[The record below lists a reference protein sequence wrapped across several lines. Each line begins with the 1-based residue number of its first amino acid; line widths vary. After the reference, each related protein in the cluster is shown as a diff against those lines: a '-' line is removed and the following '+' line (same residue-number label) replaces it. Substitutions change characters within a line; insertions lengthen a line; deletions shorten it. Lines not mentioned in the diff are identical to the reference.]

1 MSRTEKINEIY
12 RRIKDRKQKR
22 KAIKDSINDVLAAS
36 DSYRE
41 LVDELKTAREAK
53 KSIEVQ
59 IKESMPTEMAELE
72 KIEEHIKADTQLLA
86 DLAFSALTEREHVE
100 IADDTRGPLV
110 PQLSV
115 KFVKKG

>member
-12 RRIKDRKQKR
+12 RRIKDRKQQR
-22 KAIKDSINDVLAAS
+22 KTIKDSINDALAAN

-41 LVDELKTAREAK
+41 LVEELKTAREAK
-53 KSIEVQ
+53 KSIEAQV
-59 IKESMPTEMAELE
+59 KESMPEETAQL
-72 KIEEHIKADTQLLA
+72 KKLDEHIKADTQLLA
-86 DLAFSALTEREHVE
+86 DLAFSALTERESVE
-100 IADDTRGPLV
+100 IADQARGPLV